1 MECRDVRELADS
13 FLSEELLTETNH
25 EMLRHLETCPDCR
38 AELATRRTIRASVRR
53 AFERTPDLDPS
64 PEFVAQLRT
73 TLKETARTAP
83 AAGRGLRL
91 HGWWAL
97 AALVL
102 LAIALGFAVRGRGW
116 ITATGALARAAVGDH
131 RNCALQFH
139 LAENPISLEEAAQ
152 RFDAAYR
159 VLQRLPPTDVMSS
172 GGVARVIERHSC
184 VYAGRRFAHVVLEY
198 RGARVSLLVTVVDGS
213 PSAATASPDPTS
225 VGRIDDMSVASFRTA
240 RHMVFL
246 AGDVDQQALMQLA
259 EAVAGPLYAQL
270 AGA

>member
-1 MECRDVRELADS
+1 MECRDVRELVDS
-13 FLSEELLTETNH
+13 FLGEELLTETNH

-38 AELATRRTIRASVRR
+38 AELATRRTIRASVRG

-64 PEFVAQLRT
+64 PEFLAQLRT
-73 TLKETARTAP
+73 TLKQTARTAP
-83 AAGRGLRL
+83 AGRGLRSQ
-91 HGWWAL
+91 GWWAL

-102 LAIALGFAVRGRGW
+102 LAIALGFAFRGRGW

-139 LAENPISLEEAAQ
+139 LAEKPIPLEEAAQ

-184 VYAGRRFAHVVLEY
+184 VYAGRRFAHIVLEY
-198 RGARVSLLVTVVDGS
+198 RGARVSLLVTAGDD
-213 PSAATASPDPTS
+213 PSSGATTSRSPTS
-225 VGRIDDMSVASFRTA
+225 VGRIDGMSVASFSTA

-246 AGDVDQQALMQLA
+246 AGDVDQQALMELA